1 MMWFLEEYRRARG
14 TEEGQRLGDL
24 YCLRDSL
31 GVLDIEPGTLSTI
44 LRRRDARHRTG
55 VAKEREWP
63 VLVAIAAGERLSDN
77 EESSD
82 VD

>member
-1 MMWFLEEYRRARG
+1 MWFLEEYRRLRG

-31 GVLDIEPGTLSTI
+31 GVLDIEPGTLSAM
-44 LRRRDARHRTG
+44 LRRRDTRHRTG

-63 VLVAIAAGERLSDN
+63 VLVAIAAGERFAAS
-77 EESSD
+77 EEPAD